1 MEKKLRIALVLALL
15 GQLLGFRLL
24 AVMAYGGNSA
34 VELDGNG
41 DYLVCGGCGD
51 AAFNAAGLTVEAWIK
66 WDGQWN
72 GA

>member
-1 MEKKLRIALVLALL
+1 MERKLRIAVVLAPL
-15 GQLLGFRLL
+15 GQLLGFLL
-24 AVMAYGGNSA
+24 LSVLAYPWNSA